1 MLVRAC
7 YLDIYNMLLATTLSL
22 LLSAAKSYVGKIVTK
37 NLFVIAETKLES
49 KISPRR
55 RRRRALTQ

>member
-1 MLVRAC
+1 
-7 YLDIYNMLLATTLSL
+7 MLLDTTLSL

>member
-1 MLVRAC
+1 
-7 YLDIYNMLLATTLSL
+7 MLLDTTLSL

-49 KISPRR
+49 KISLRR